1 MIRVKISSRQLRVL
15 DFDLENR
22 PLSYMGGGF
31 TSAEITAMAWS
42 WVGSD
47 QVFSLVLCAY
57 DRFQDEAGLNWNVEL
72 ALGELV
78 YHFSRA
84 DIVTGHYIRKHDLPM
99 LSGALLE
106 RGLPPLPRLLT
117 QDTHGDL
124 QRRKDLSASQ
134 ESLAAMYGLP
144 EAKHHMSQAEW
155 REANRLTPE
164 GVTYTRKRVV
174 DDVIQHKA
182 LRKRLLEAGALKAPK
197 WWNP

>member
-1 MIRVKISSRQLRVL
+1 MSVL

-22 PLSYMGGGF
+22 PLSYMGNDF

-42 WVGSD
+42 WVGD
-47 QVFSLVLCAY
+47 TKVESLVLCAY
-57 DRFQDEAGLNWNVEL
+57 DRFEDEHGESWTVHAALMRLRSLLTVE
-72 ALGELV
+72 
-78 YHFSRA
+78 A
-84 DIVTGHYIRKHDLPM
+84 DMVTGHYIRKHDLPL

-106 RGLPPLPRLLT
+106 RSLPPLLRILT

-155 REANRLTPE
+155 REANRLTPT

-182 LRKRLLEAGALKAPK
+182 LRKRLLEAGALKLPK